1 MYIYICTCYIYIQS
15 SSPSHDHP
23 TELPRSW
30 PRSPSRTAPP
40 RALSPTQG
48 SLAHYARQEPCG
60 EGGRRG
66 HPVAHPAMAAM
77 ACFWKQEM
85 VDWIIRNGEFPL
97 DFPIRNDDE
106 MLIEA
111 AEIVNSP
118 ATNGFGSFIIDF
130 PALIQN
136 RIAMFSGQPS
146 NSTLF
151 SPSFRMFKAAVGWW
165 LEDRPSW
172 GSL

>member
-1 MYIYICTCYIYIQS
+1 
-15 SSPSHDHP
+15 
-23 TELPRSW
+23 
-30 PRSPSRTAPP
+30 
-40 RALSPTQG
+40 
-48 SLAHYARQEPCG
+48 
-60 EGGRRG
+60 
-66 HPVAHPAMAAM
+66 
-77 ACFWKQEM
+77 M

-136 RIAMFSGQPS
+136 RIAMFSG
-146 NSTLF
+146 STI
-151 SPSFRMFKAAVGWW
+151 
-165 LEDRPSW
+165 
-172 GSL
+172 